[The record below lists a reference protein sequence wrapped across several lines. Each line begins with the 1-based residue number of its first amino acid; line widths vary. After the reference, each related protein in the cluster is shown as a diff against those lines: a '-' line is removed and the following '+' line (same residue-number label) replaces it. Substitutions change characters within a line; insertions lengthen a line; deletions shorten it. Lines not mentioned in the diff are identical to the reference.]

1 MTVELTRFDAAEYLS
16 EPEDQAE
23 LLADAIE
30 SGEANVIA
38 QAIGI
43 VARAHGMTEL
53 AKETG
58 IKRQQLYRALGPEGN
73 PTLET
78 MLKVLPALGLK
89 LRLEPSHRP
98 ELTNVVPID
107 FKNWTI
113 DSKKEA
119 A

>member
-1 MTVELTRFDAAEYLS
+1 MAIELTRFDAAEYLT

-23 LLADAIE
+23 LLSDALE
-30 SGEANVIA
+30 TGDPQVVAK
-38 QAIGI
+38 AIGM

-58 IKRQQLYRALGPEGN
+58 IKRHQLNRALGPDGN

-89 LRLEPSHRP
+89 MR
-98 ELTNVVPID
+98 
-107 FKNWTI
+107 F
-113 DSKKEA
+113 EA
-119 A
+119 SA